1 MKILGIIL
9 LVAIIGLVVWYIASL
24 KDRDGDGDIDLKD
37 AKLTAEDI
45 EADIKEGVGEVKRR
59 AKRVK
64 EEIKDVADAVKE
76 VGNQIGDVA
85 KATKGKPRT
94 GRKPKAK
101 KSKN

>member
-76 VGNQIGDVA
+76 VGNQVGDVA
-85 KATKGKPRT
+85 KAAKGKPRT
-94 GRKPKAK
+94 GRKPRAK

>member
-9 LVAIIGLVVWYIASL
+9 LVIIIAGVVYYFTQL

-37 AKLTAEDI
+37 AGLTAKYVKEDI
-45 EADIKEGVGEVKRR
+45 EEGVGEVKRR

-76 VGNQIGDVA
+76 VGNQVGDVA
-85 KATKGKPRT
+85 KAAKGKPRT
-94 GRKPKAK
+94 GRKPRSK
-101 KSKN
+101 KTKK